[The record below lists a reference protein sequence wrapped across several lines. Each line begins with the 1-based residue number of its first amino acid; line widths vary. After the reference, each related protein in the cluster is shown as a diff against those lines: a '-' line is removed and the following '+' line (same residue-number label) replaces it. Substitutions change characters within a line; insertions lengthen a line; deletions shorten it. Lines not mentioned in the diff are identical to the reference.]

1 VLCVYLIRH
10 APAFQRD
17 RKRWPDDRERPL
29 TPEGMKKF
37 RQAAPG
43 LESLVGTIECVLT
56 SPLVRARQTAE
67 ILTSITGWP
76 KALEAPELAPGR
88 TPAQAL
94 ALIRSQS
101 VECLA
106 LVGHEPNLTDLL
118 AVCIAGPGARVGC
131 ELKKGGVIALSFTAT
146 ARAGQGQLNWLATPR
161 TLRAIAKR
169 SAR

>member
-10 APAFQRD
+10 APAYERD

-29 TPEGMKKF
+29 TAEGMKKF
-37 RQAAPG
+37 RQAAAG
-43 LESLVGTIECVLT
+43 LERIVGTIECVLT
-56 SPLVRARQTAE
+56 SPLVRASQTAE
-67 ILTSITGWP
+67 ILTSVTGWP
-76 KALEAPELAPGR
+76 RAIEAAELAPGR

-94 ALIRSQS
+94 ALIRNQS

-118 AVCIAGPGARVGC
+118 AVCIAGAGARVGC
-131 ELKKGGVIALSFTAT
+131 ELKKGGVISLSFA
-146 ARAGQGQLNWLATPR
+146 ALPRAGQGQLNWLVTPR
-161 TLRAIAKR
+161 TLRAVAKR